1 MGKIDGI
8 YKYWYPNGHLKVE
21 QSYHKGKEH
30 GRWTWWYE
38 NDRTLTF
45 TDGVWS
51 YNGKEYQAEND
62 EELWNW
68 WWYLNDN
75 KMKEGHY
82 LDGEKNGIW
91 TWWYD
96 SGIKQ
101 SEGSYVDDE
110 MDGAWFYYNLDGSI
124 AEEKGFAEGQLNGK
138 TTIWVTP
145 EEKQSEKFYKDGKL
159 DGPSTNWVNGYRT
172 TMTNYKLD
180 NPDGP
185 WAIWYPKSDQIK
197 EKGYHQIGIKE
208 GLTTYYYKDGTMQR
222 EGFLKQGSPNGIW
235 TYWNSKG
242 EKDFEFDFGE
252 NLEHIIL
259 NQLVERESVFYKPGE
274 DQPFTGVITDENADA
289 GYLFLGRTNK
299 GKKDGPWIK
308 WSPSGKKVP
317 EILIVDVPV
326 PEPKKPWSGGKEEQG
341 GYKNGEKHGL
351 WTEWYDNE
359 NVKSHGTYDQGIM
372 NGKWTFYF
380 ENGVKEKEGNLLNG
394 KADGLWVFYDK
405 KANKVQEGSFSK
417 GSKEGKW
424 SAWFADGRL
433 SEGYYL
439 NGKKMPLG
447 PVGGT
452 IKKI

>member
-1 MGKIDGI
+1 MLMMK
-8 YKYWYPNGHLKVE
+8 WM
-21 QSYHKGKEH
+21 
-30 GRWTWWYE
+30 
-38 NDRTLTF
+38 
-45 TDGVWS
+45 
-51 YNGKEYQAEND
+51 
-62 EELWNW
+62 ELGFIII
-68 WWYLNDN
+68 LMALLQ
-75 KMKEGHY
+75 KKR
-82 LDGEKNGIW
+82 
-91 TWWYD
+91 
-96 SGIKQ
+96 
-101 SEGSYVDDE
+101 
-110 MDGAWFYYNLDGSI
+110 
-124 AEEKGFAEGQLNGK
+124 GFAEGQLNGK

-359 NVKSHGTYDQGIM
+359 NVKSRGTYDEGIM

-380 ENGVKEKEGNLLNG
+380 ENGVKEKEGT
-394 KADGLWVFYDK
+394 F
-405 KANKVQEGSFSK
+405 
-417 GSKEGKW
+417 
-424 SAWFADGRL
+424 
-433 SEGYYL
+433 
-439 NGKKMPLG
+439 
-447 PVGGT
+447 
-452 IKKI
+452 

>member
-75 KMKEGHY
+75 KQKEGHY

-341 GYKNGEKHGL
+341 RIQ
-351 WTEWYDNE
+351 EW
-359 NVKSHGTYDQGIM
+359 
-372 NGKWTFYF
+372 
-380 ENGVKEKEGNLLNG
+380 
-394 KADGLWVFYDK
+394 
-405 KANKVQEGSFSK
+405 
-417 GSKEGKW
+417 
-424 SAWFADGRL
+424 
-433 SEGYYL
+433 
-439 NGKKMPLG
+439 
-447 PVGGT
+447 
-452 IKKI
+452 